1 MFQQNEGANQPGG
14 KGEITQELPFS
25 RWAERSSQD
34 SCERTASSELEEEDE
49 WVSSKGVSQGKNQTE
64 YQNSF
69 VRKFGG
75 RINGRYS
82 SKTQTKINPKNKTKG
97 IKIQAICPRKEK
109 SVRAHLWKIFTKSY

>member
-1 MFQQNEGANQPGG
+1 MSASAKVFPRG
-14 KGEITQELPFS
+14 KTKLNTKTVL
-25 RWAERSSQD
+25 R
-34 SCERTASSELEEEDE
+34 
-49 WVSSKGVSQGKNQTE
+49 
-64 YQNSF
+64 SF

-109 SVRAHLWKIFTKSY
+109 SVRAHL